1 VPKEQGAAGGSA
13 IPTDDLSATVLGAA
27 QWAWLESVLQ
37 QPAELRLVVSSI
49 QFAAEASGSES
60 WANFPHEQK
69 RLIEL
74 IRRTAAQGVLFLSGD
89 RHWCELSCLREG
101 VPYPLYD
108 LTASS
113 MTQVHQRGTPTP
125 NKNRLLPQTYHQPNV
140 GTLSIDWNQPSVP
153 LTLRLLDVDGRTQ
166 IEQTIQLNDLK

>member
-1 VPKEQGAAGGSA
+1 
-13 IPTDDLSATVLGAA
+13 
-27 QWAWLESVLQ
+27 
-37 QPAELRLVVSSI
+37 
-49 QFAAEASGSES
+49 
-60 WANFPHEQK
+60 
-69 RLIEL
+69 
-74 IRRTAAQGVLFLSGD
+74 
-89 RHWCELSCLREG
+89 
-101 VPYPLYD
+101 
-108 LTASS
+108 